1 MNSINLIKK
10 GKKILMQKGIP
21 SSTLD
26 SELILA
32 NLFNFTKEK
41 ILTQCIDNIS
51 NSKVEKFKNDII
63 RRSKFEPIAYIINKR
78 EFWKNEFYIQKGAL
92 IPRPETELLV
102 EESLKHLSNKNSLIL
117 EIGVGSGCVLLSIL
131 KDLSKSRGIGIDIS
145 KSAIKIAKKN
155 SKILGLD
162 RRVKFYNRSFVNF
175 FANKFDFIV
184 TNPPYIPSYELKNLQ
199 LDIKNYEPLLALD
212 GGNDGLDVIRK
223 VIYKSRQ
230 ILKIKGLLAIEIG
243 NGQYDKIFKILNRNK
258 FRVINSVKD
267 FKNNIRCILAR
278 LEKN

>member
-155 SKILGLD
+155 SKILGVD

-258 FRVINSVKD
+258 FR
-267 FKNNIRCILAR
+267 
-278 LEKN
+278 

>member
-78 EFWKNEFYIQKGAL
+78 EFWKNEFYIQ
-92 IPRPETELLV
+92 
-102 EESLKHLSNKNSLIL
+102 NQ
-117 EIGVGSGCVLLSIL
+117 
-131 KDLSKSRGIGIDIS
+131 
-145 KSAIKIAKKN
+145 
-155 SKILGLD
+155 
-162 RRVKFYNRSFVNF
+162 RS
-175 FANKFDFIV
+175 
-184 TNPPYIPSYELKNLQ
+184 
-199 LDIKNYEPLLALD
+199 
-212 GGNDGLDVIRK
+212 
-223 VIYKSRQ
+223 
-230 ILKIKGLLAIEIG
+230 
-243 NGQYDKIFKILNRNK
+243 
-258 FRVINSVKD
+258 
-267 FKNNIRCILAR
+267 
-278 LEKN
+278 